1 MSKFDISTGIT
12 PGAAVGKAVGGAGV
26 VATAVGAEVGNG
38 VGAGPGPSPMVGA
51 VVGEVV
57 GSGVAGAGPEVGTE
71 VGAGVGAGPGP
82 SPGVGAVVGRVVGD
96 VVGAGVG
103 ACATASRDA
112 LNAPIASGTLSTT
125 GATQADSRRS
135 LRVTPEESSSVRES
149 SAGALNFARNAS
161 SSAMS
166 SFFVLPES
174 PMMRHLWTH
183 CVYVNSRH
191 RA

>member
-51 VVGEVV
+51 VVGKL
-57 GSGVAGAGPEVGTE
+57 
-71 VGAGVGAGPGP
+71 VGAGVAGP
-82 SPGVGAVVGRVVGD
+82 
-96 VVGAGVG
+96 G

-125 GATQADSRRS
+125 GATQADSKRS

-174 PMMRHLWTH
+174 PTMRHL
-183 CVYVNSRH
+183 
-191 RA
+191 

>member
-26 VATAVGAEVGNG
+26 VATAVGAEGGNG

-57 GSGVAGAGPEVGTE
+57 GSGVAGPE
-71 VGAGVGAGPGP
+71 VGAGVGGAGPGP

-96 VVGAGVG
+96 VVGAGVV
-103 ACATASRDA
+103 AVATASRDA

-183 CVYVNSRH
+183 CGHVNSRH